1 MKNILIVIIFL
12 FVVSCSTISL
22 TPENLKSGDIVYTD
36 HWGKAKAVTIVEN
49 LPQHKVIKVKF
60 LEPIYKFK
68 DGYREIIE
76 YWTYQLLINS
86 VVR

>member
-1 MKNILIVIIFL
+1 MKNILIAIIL
-12 FVVSCSTISL
+12 IITISCSTTSL
-22 TPENLKSGDIVYTD
+22 IPENLKPGDIVYTD
-36 HWGKAKAVTIVEN
+36 YFGKAKAVTIVEN

-60 LEPIYKFK
+60 LAPNKFK
-68 DGYREIIE
+68 DEYTEVTE